1 MKILPNK
8 LQRLFSKLNFIGKDE
23 QSKMTETAQK
33 DTNYGSLG
41 FAALLPPS
49 IFKKA

>member
-8 LQRLFSKLNFIGKDE
+8 LKRLFSKLNFTGKDE
-23 QSKMTETAQK
+23 QSKMKGTAQK

-41 FAALLPPS
+41 SGALLPPS
-49 IFKKA
+49 IFRKA